1 MMASRS
7 NDGSRPRQSP
17 IARRTFHC
25 GGVLLSAV
33 RCLFIFAAVSFT
45 FSGLSKAFAVAET
58 AARHSEPSPKSKNA
72 SREASS
78 NPQSDALLQR
88 AREFLNTG
96 SFKEADQTVREYLDG
111 HSNSAEGHFLL
122 GYILFKEQ
130 KAQASLAEYTEGAKY
145 HDPEAFDLKIV
156 ALDYVL
162 LGAYSDADRW
172 LTRSVEA
179 NPKDSESWYYLGR
192 TKYNENRFQEAIHA
206 FEECLQLDPKN
217 TKAQANL
224 GLALEG
230 LGRAGDALAAYRK
243 AIATQDQCGP
253 KNAEPFIDLGNLLLQ
268 QNQVD
273 EAIENLVKA
282 RDIWPQDSRAHES
295 LGKAY
300 LRLNKF
306 AEAKEELER
315 AVALEPDS
323 AAAHYMLG
331 QVYRK
336 TGATERAK
344 AEFDRAVALN
354 KTKSSGMSTMGP

>member
-1 MMASRS
+1 MRS
-7 NDGSRPRQSP
+7 LLVFT
-17 IARRTFHC
+17 A
-25 GGVLLSAV
+25 VLFRFSAPSNA
-33 RCLFIFAAVSFT
+33 FAA
-45 FSGLSKAFAVAET
+45 AET
-58 AARHSEPSPKSKNA
+58 TAGHSVSGAQMQHA

-78 NPQSDALLQR
+78 NGQPGDLLQQ
-88 AREFLNTG
+88 AREFLNRG
-96 SFKEADQTVREYLDG
+96 QLKEADQSVREYLDG
-111 HSNSAEGHFLL
+111 HSNSAEGHYLL

-145 HDPEAFDLKIV
+145 HDPEASDLKIV

-162 LGAYSDADRW
+162 LGNYSDADRW

-179 NPKDSESWYYLGR
+179 DPKDSESWYYLGR

-206 FEECLQLDPKN
+206 FEECLRLDTKN

-230 LGRAGDALAAYRK
+230 LGRTDEALAAYRR
-243 AIATQDQCGP
+243 AIASQTTGAA
-253 KNAEPFIDLGNLLLQ
+253 KSAEPFIDLGNLLLQ
-268 QNQVD
+268 QNQID
-273 EAIENLVKA
+273 DAIENLIKA
-282 RDIWPQDSRAHES
+282 REISPQAPRVYES

-306 AEAKEELER
+306 VEARAELEK
-315 AVALEPDS
+315 AVALAPDS
-323 AAAHYMLG
+323 PAAHYMLG

-344 AEFDRAVALN
+344 AEFDRAVELN
-354 KTKSSGMSTMGP
+354 KTKSSGGMSTTGP

>member
-1 MMASRS
+1 
-7 NDGSRPRQSP
+7 
-17 IARRTFHC
+17 
-25 GGVLLSAV
+25 VLSAV
-33 RCLFIFAAVSFT
+33 RSLFVFAAVLFAL
-45 FSGLSKAFAVAET
+45 SGPSDVFAVAET
-58 AARHSEPSPKSKNA
+58 AARHTVSGPQLQNA

-78 NPQSDALLQR
+78 NEQPDALLQR
-88 AREFLNTG
+88 AREFVNKGLL
-96 SFKEADQTVREYLDG
+96 KEADQSVREYLDQ
-111 HSNSAEGHFLL
+111 HSNSAEGHYLL

-130 KAQASLAEYTEGAKY
+130 KAEASLAEYTEGAKY
-145 HDPEAFDLKIV
+145 HDPDPSDLKIV

-192 TKYNENRFQEAIHA
+192 SKYNENRFQEAIHA
-206 FEECLQLDPKN
+206 FEECLRLDSKN
-217 TKAQANL
+217 IKAQANL

-243 AIATQDQCGP
+243 AIAMQDQGGP

-268 QNQVD
+268 QNQIED
-273 EAIENLVKA
+273 AIENLVKA
-282 RDIWPQDSRAHES
+282 REISPQDSRAHES

-306 AEAKEELER
+306 AEAKAELEQ
-315 AVALEPDS
+315 AVALAPDS

-331 QVYRK
+331 QAYRK

>member
-1 MMASRS
+1 
-7 NDGSRPRQSP
+7 
-17 IARRTFHC
+17 
-25 GGVLLSAV
+25 VLSTV
-33 RCLFIFAAVSFT
+33 RHLPVFAAVLFA
-45 FSGLSKAFAVAET
+45 FSGPSQAFAAAET
-58 AARHSEPSPKSKNA
+58 TARHSVTAPRLQNA
-72 SREASS
+72 SRETSS

-88 AREFLNTG
+88 AREFLNQG
-96 SFKEADQTVREYLDG
+96 LFKEADRSVREYLDA
-111 HSNSAEGHFLL
+111 HSNSAEGHYLL

-130 KAQASLAEYTEGAKY
+130 KTEASLAEYTEGAKY
-145 HDPEAFDLKIV
+145 HDPEASDLKIV

-206 FEECLQLDPKN
+206 FEEALRLDPKN
-217 TKAQANL
+217 IKAQANL

-243 AIATQDQCGP
+243 AIAMQDQGSP

-268 QNQVD
+268 QNQND
-273 EAIENLVKA
+273 DAIENLVKA
-282 RDIWPQDSRAHES
+282 REISPQDSRVYES

-306 AEAKEELER
+306 AEAKEELEQ
-315 AVALEPDS
+315 AVALAPDS

-336 TGATERAK
+336 TGATERAR

>member
-1 MMASRS
+1 MWRK
-7 NDGSRPRQSP
+7 
-17 IARRTFHC
+17 
-25 GGVLLSAV
+25 VLSAV
-33 RCLFIFAAVSFT
+33 RSLPVFAAVLFAL
-45 FSGLSKAFAVAET
+45 SGPSKAFAVAET
-58 AARHSEPSPKSKNA
+58 TASHTVSAPQPQNA

-78 NPQSDALLQR
+78 NEQPDALLQR
-88 AREFLNTG
+88 AREFLNQG
-96 SFKEADQTVREYLDG
+96 LFKEAEQSVREYLDA

-130 KAQASLAEYTEGAKY
+130 NAEASLAEYTEGAKY
-145 HDPEAFDLKIV
+145 RDPDPSDLKIV

-206 FEECLQLDPKN
+206 FEECLRLDPKN
-217 TKAQANL
+217 IKAQANL

-243 AIATQDQCGP
+243 AIAMQDQGAP

-268 QNQVD
+268 QNQND
-273 EAIENLVKA
+273 DAIENLVKA
-282 RDIWPQDSRAHES
+282 REISPQDSRVYES

-315 AVALEPDS
+315 AVALAPDS

>member
-1 MMASRS
+1 MARYDLHISLKEVLAVRFLLVFV
-7 NDGSRPRQSP
+7 
-17 IARRTFHC
+17 A
-25 GGVLLSAV
+25 VLLACSGPSNAP
-33 RCLFIFAAVSFT
+33 AA
-45 FSGLSKAFAVAET
+45 AE
-58 AARHSEPSPKSKNA
+58 AMPSHTLITSQVQNA
-72 SREASS
+72 SKESSS
-78 NPQSDALLQR
+78 NEHSDTLLQR
-88 AREFLNTG
+88 AREFLNNG
-96 SFKEADQTVREYLDG
+96 LFKEADQSVREYLG
-111 HSNSAEGHFLL
+111 EHSNSAEGHYLL

-130 KAQASLAEYTEGAKY
+130 KAEASLAEYTEGAKY
-145 HDPEAFDLKIV
+145 QDPGPSDLKIV

-162 LGAYSDADRW
+162 LGDYPDADRW

-206 FEECLQLDPKN
+206 FEECLQLDAKN

-230 LGRAGDALAAYRK
+230 LGRADDALAAYRK
-243 AIATQDQCGP
+243 AIIMQGQDTT
-253 KNAEPFIDLGNLLLQ
+253 KTAEPFIDLGNLLLQ
-268 QNQVD
+268 QNQID
-273 EAIENLVKA
+273 DAIENLIKA
-282 RDIWPQDSRAHES
+282 REISPQDPRVYES

-306 AEAKEELER
+306 AEAKTELEQ
-315 AVALEPDS
+315 AVALAPDS

-344 AEFDRAVALN
+344 AEFDRAVELN
-354 KTKSSGMSTMGP
+354 KTKSSGGMSTMGP

>member
-1 MMASRS
+1 
-7 NDGSRPRQSP
+7 
-17 IARRTFHC
+17 
-25 GGVLLSAV
+25 VLSAV
-33 RCLFIFAAVSFT
+33 RHLPVFAAVLFA
-45 FSGLSKAFAVAET
+45 FSGPSKAFAAAET
-58 AARHSEPSPKSKNA
+58 TVRHSVTAPWLQNA
-72 SREASS
+72 SRESSS
-78 NPQSDALLQR
+78 NPQSDALLQQ
-88 AREFLNTG
+88 AREFLNQG
-96 SFKEADQTVREYLDG
+96 LFKEADRSVREYLDA
-111 HSNSAEGHFLL
+111 HSNSAEGHYLL

-130 KAQASLAEYTEGAKY
+130 KAEASLAEYTEGAKY
-145 HDPEAFDLKIV
+145 HDPEASDLKIL

-206 FEECLQLDPKN
+206 FEEALRLDPKN
-217 TKAQANL
+217 IKAQANL

-243 AIATQDQCGP
+243 AIAMQDQGSP

-268 QNQVD
+268 QNQNND
-273 EAIENLVKA
+273 AIENLVKA
-282 RDIWPQDSRAHES
+282 REISPQDSRVYES

-306 AEAKEELER
+306 AEAKEELEQ
-315 AVALEPDS
+315 AVALAPDS

-336 TGATERAK
+336 TGATERAR